1 VAFSIIKLVSAH
13 KCRRKLLCLL
23 AASVWV
29 CGASRRLSLN
39 PNTGLT
45 QTAQARPPSV
55 VLVTLDTVRADHI
68 ACYGYRR
75 IETPSIDQLAREGI
89 RFEQAYAQVP
99 LTLPSH
105 AVLLTGTYP
114 MFSGVRDVTSTGL
127 PATVPTLA
135 EILRQN
141 GYRTAGFVSSF
152 VLNSKWGLARGFEL
166 YDDQT
171 DRETGLN
178 KKPCLLE
185 RRGDRTMNRAL
196 SWLDSRPDGPF
207 FLWVH
212 LYDPHHPYRPPEPY
226 LSRYAGQLYDGEIA
240 FDDAQLGRL
249 FAHLRRLKI
258 YDDTLIVLAG
268 DHGESLGDHGEAE
281 HGFFIY
287 NATLRVPLI
296 LKTPGST
303 LASRVVTDPVSLVDL
318 APAIAKLSRIAPDST
333 RSFQS
338 HSLSWMYSH
347 QGGHSPATV
356 YAESYYPRNSFG
368 WHELRA
374 VITPQFKY
382 IGAPRPELYDLKKDP
397 DEKNNLAA
405 SQSSLAAALRERL
418 EMLEG
423 RYANVSVSQS
433 AAPLDSETL
442 EKLKSLGYLGY
453 QAPAA
458 SGDSRLSRADPKDKI
473 LVFNQVLHAR
483 ELRSLN
489 RFAEA
494 DEILTALKRSEPAL
508 YIIAFDRG
516 ENLLSWGKPRA
527 AVEEFRK
534 AVALNPSFDQAW
546 LGLGR
551 AAYVLADNKQAA
563 DALRLALRL
572 NPRNY
577 LARRQLARVYWREDR
592 PKEAESEL
600 AEVAREHPGFAE
612 GRAEHGIALAKLGR
626 YREALAELN
635 AALTLGYY
643 DAVVYNYAGIAYAET
658 GDREQALKAYEK
670 AVQLDPHFAAAYL
683 NLALQYRKRGELAKA
698 RQYYR
703 KTCDLSVELC
713 RQYSSQF

>member
-1 VAFSIIKLVSAH
+1 MIKLVSAH
-13 KCRRKLLCLL
+13 KCRRNLLCLL

-39 PNTGLT
+39 PNTGLA

-55 VLVTLDTVRADHI
+55 VLATLDTVRADHI

-75 IETPSIDQLAREGI
+75 IETPSIDELAREGI

-105 AVLLTGTYP
+105 AVILTGTYP

-135 EILRQN
+135 EILRGN
-141 GYRTAGFVSSF
+141 GYRTAAFVSSF
-152 VLNSKWGLARGFEL
+152 VLNSKWGLARGFEV

-171 DRETGLN
+171 DRDTGLN
-178 KKPCLLE
+178 KNPSLLE

-212 LYDPHHPYRPPEPY
+212 LYDPHSPYRPREPY
-226 LSRYAGQLYDGEIA
+226 LTRYAGHLYDGEIA

-249 FAHLRRLKI
+249 VAHLRQLKI
-258 YDDTLIVLAG
+258 YDDTLIVLAS
-268 DHGESLGDHGEAE
+268 DHGESLGEHGEAE

-318 APAIAKLSRIAPDST
+318 APTIAELCRISPDST

-338 HSLSWMYSH
+338 HSLSWMYPR
-347 QGGHSPATV
+347 QVGHSPAAV
-356 YAESYYPRNSFG
+356 YGESYYPRNSFG

-374 VITPQFKY
+374 VIAPRFKY
-382 IGAPRPELYDLKKDP
+382 IGAPRPELYDLTKDP
-397 DEKNNLAA
+397 EEKNNLAA
-405 SQSSLAAALRERL
+405 SQSSVAAALRETL

-433 AAPLDSETL
+433 AARLDPEAL

-458 SGDSRLSRADPKDKI
+458 SGDSRVSRADPKDKI

-483 ELRSLN
+483 DLRSLN

-494 DEILTALKRSEPAL
+494 DEVLTDLKRSEPGL
-508 YIIAFDRG
+508 YIVAFDRG
-516 ENLLSWGKPRA
+516 ENLLNWGKPRA

-551 AAYVLADNKQAA
+551 AAFELADNREAA
-563 DALRLALRL
+563 DALRHAVQL

-592 PKEAESEL
+592 DKEAESEL
-600 AEVAREHPGFAE
+600 AEVAREHPDFAE
-612 GRAEHGIALAKLGR
+612 GRAEHGIALSKLRR
-626 YREALAELN
+626 YPEALVDFN
-635 AALTLGYY
+635 AALGLGYH
-643 DAVVYNYAGIAYAET
+643 DAIAFNYAGIAYAET
-658 GDREQALKAYEK
+658 GDGEQAVRAYEK
-670 AVQLDPHFAAAYL
+670 AVQLDPHYAAAYL
-683 NLALQYRKRGELAKA
+683 NLAFQYRKRGELIKA

-703 KTCDLSVELC
+703 KTCDLSGELC
-713 RQYSSQF
+713 RKYSSQF

>member
-1 VAFSIIKLVSAH
+1 
-13 KCRRKLLCLL
+13 
-23 AASVWV
+23 
-29 CGASRRLSLN
+29 
-39 PNTGLT
+39 
-45 QTAQARPPSV
+45 V

-75 IETPSIDQLAREGI
+75 IETPSMDELAREGI
-89 RFEQAYAQVP
+89 RFERAYAQVP

-105 AVLLTGTYP
+105 AVILTGTYP
-114 MFSGVRDVTSTGL
+114 MFSGVRDLTSTGL

-135 EILRQN
+135 EILREK
-141 GYRTAGFVSSF
+141 GYRTAAFVSSF
-152 VLNSKWGLARGFEL
+152 VLNSMWGLARGFEV

-171 DRETGLN
+171 DRDTGLN
-178 KKPCLLE
+178 KKSSLLE

-207 FLWVH
+207 FLWIH
-212 LYDPHHPYRPPEPY
+212 LYDPHSPYRPPEPY
-226 LSRYAGQLYDGEIA
+226 LSRYAGHLYDGEIA

-249 FAHLRRLKI
+249 FAHLRQLKI
-258 YDDTLIVLAG
+258 YGDTLIVLAG
-268 DHGESLGDHGEAE
+268 DHGESLGEHGEAE

-303 LASRVVTDPVSLVDL
+303 LASRIVTDPVSLMDL
-318 APAIAKLSRIAPDST
+318 APAIAELSRISPDST

-338 HSLSWMYSH
+338 HSLSWMYSR
-347 QGGHSPATV
+347 QDGHSPATV

-397 DEKNNLAA
+397 EEKNNLAA
-405 SQSSLAAALRERL
+405 SQSSIAAALRETL
-418 EMLEG
+418 KMLEG
-423 RYANVSVSQS
+423 RYANGSLSQS
-433 AAPLDSETL
+433 ATLLDPETL

-453 QAPAA
+453 RAPAA
-458 SGDSRLSRADPKDKI
+458 SGDSRVTRADPKDKI
-473 LVFNQVLHAR
+473 SVFNQVLQAR
-483 ELRSLN
+483 ELRSRN

-494 DEILTALKRSEPAL
+494 DEILMALKRSEPAL
-508 YIIAFDRG
+508 YIVTFERG
-516 ENLLSWGKPRA
+516 ENLLSWGKPGA
-527 AVEEFRK
+527 AAEEFRQ

-551 AAYVLADNKQAA
+551 AAFALTDNKEAG

-592 PKEAESEL
+592 DKEAEAEL
-600 AEVAREHPGFAE
+600 AEVAREHPDFAE
-612 GRAEHGIALAKLGR
+612 GRAEHGIALAKLRR
-626 YREALAELN
+626 YREALAELS
-635 AALTLGYY
+635 AALALGYA
-643 DAVVYNYAGIAYAET
+643 DAIVYNYAGMTYGET
-658 GDREQALKAYEK
+658 GDGARAVKAYEK
-670 AVQLDPHFAAAYL
+670 AVQLDPRYASAYL
-683 NLALQYRKRGELAKA
+683 NLALQYQKRGDLAKA
-698 RQYYR
+698 RQYYQ
-703 KTCDLSVELC
+703 KTCSLSVELC
-713 RQYSSQF
+713 RKYSSQF